1 MNTGSMLAKTACDV
15 LVIGGGAAG
24 MMAALQAAY
33 AGAKVI
39 LLEKNEKLGKKIY
52 ITGKGRC
59 NVTNVAD
66 TEDFFKQV
74 PRNAKF
80 LNAACRQFTHED
92 VTALLEMLGTM
103 TKVERG
109 GRVFPESDKAS
120 DVTKALHR
128 GMKDA
133 GVQVELNC
141 EVAHIRKEG
150 GVFAAEFAQGGTL
163 LAKSVIVAT
172 GGVSY
177 PSTGCTGDGYRF
189 AKDNGHTIT
198 PLKGSLVGLTIDE
211 PWPKLLQGL
220 SLKNVRV
227 QAKAGKKAIY
237 DELGEMLFTHFGV
250 SGPLI
255 IELSSHMPEDFS
267 AVNVTLDMKPA
278 LTDEQIDQRL
288 QREFAEN
295 ARKQLSSV
303 LLTLMPA
310 RMGPVFAQLCGMTGD
325 MPINQ
330 ITREQRL
337 TIGRMLKALPLR
349 VVGTRPI
356 EEAIVTRGG
365 VEVKEILP
373 GTMMSR
379 KQDGLFFA
387 GEVLD
392 VDAHTGGF
400 NLQIAFATGALA
412 GKSAAAYALDME
424 D

>member
-1 MNTGSMLAKTACDV
+1 MSTGSMLAKSACDV

-24 MMAALQAAY
+24 LMAALQAAY
-33 AGAKVI
+33 AGASVI

-66 TEDFFKQV
+66 IDDFFKQV

-92 VTALLEMLGTM
+92 VTSTLEMLGTK

-120 DVTKALHR
+120 DVTKALHH
-128 GMKDA
+128 GLKDA

-141 EVAHIRKEG
+141 EVAHIVKDGEL
-150 GVFAAEFAQGGTL
+150 FAAQFARGGTL
-163 LAKSVIVAT
+163 YAKSVIVAT
-172 GGVSY
+172 GGLSY

-189 AKDNGHTIT
+189 AKENGHTIT

-227 QAKAGKKAIY
+227 QAKAGKKTIY

-250 SGPLI
+250 SGPLV
-255 IELSSHMPEDFS
+255 IELSSHMPDDFAS
-267 AVNVTLDMKPA
+267 VQVTLDMKPG
-278 LTDEQIDQRL
+278 LTPEQVDLRL

-303 LLTLMPA
+303 LVTLMPA
-310 RMGPVFAQLCGMTGD
+310 RMGPVFAQLCGLEGD
-325 MPINQ
+325 LAVNQ
-330 ITREQRL
+330 ITREQRQA
-337 TIGRMLKALPLR
+337 IGRNLKALPLR
-349 VVGTRPI
+349 VTGTRPI

-379 KQDGLFFA
+379 KQAGLFFA

-400 NLQIAFATGALA
+400 NLQIAFSTGALA
-412 GKSAAAYALDME
+412 GKSAAAYAME
-424 D
+424 MEK